1 MPQVLAMD
9 VAKMEIAGLGAIKEM
24 VGAIQQDLV
33 IVQMRANATLAQIA
47 SLDVFLIDLFLFLIK
62 VSILIPDYA
71 Y

>member
-24 VGAIQQDLV
+24 GGAIPQDLV